1 MEIFVPTRFF
11 AAASSPRTEEAGEV
25 QQNAAHD
32 LALLGIEPAAAVR
45 DLGYHLSATTDL

>member
-1 MEIFVPTRFF
+1 MDIFVPARVF

-32 LALLGIEPAAAVR
+32 LALLGIQPAAVR

>member
-1 MEIFVPTRFF
+1 MDIFVPNRFF

-32 LALLGIEPAAAVR
+32 LALLGIEPAVR
-45 DLGYHLSATTDL
+45 DLGYHLSVTTDL